1 MKKRRSTSDKVSD
14 VRSTKTQS
22 PKERPMNSVKYM
34 GMDVHKA
41 MTVIVM
47 LNNAGKVVAEA
58 IIETKAAT
66 ILDFIESQRG
76 TLYVAFE
83 EGTQAAW
90 LYDLIRPHVAE
101 VVVCDPRKITA
112 AQGNKA
118 DRPDAKRL
126 AELLRTNSL
135 IPVYHGERSTRG
147 VKELAHSYTSMVE
160 DSTRV
165 KNRVKALFRGRGI
178 DCSGSAVYNPNEREQ
193 WIAKLDS
200 TALRA
205 RAARLW
211 EELDCLVPLC
221 EEAEKELVSEARK
234 HAATK
239 ILQSVPGLGPV
250 RAAVILGVAGTPHR
264 FRTKRQFWA
273 YIGLGIV
280 TKTSSEYTVV
290 DGQVRRSNKRPLV
303 RGLNRNYNRALKW
316 VFKGAAKTVAS
327 GSWKSEFQSMI
338 AQGTP
343 ESLVRLTL
351 ARKIAS
357 ITLALW
363 KKGERYDEKKLK
375 FKHAA

>member
-1 MKKRRSTSDKVSD
+1 
-14 VRSTKTQS
+14 
-22 PKERPMNSVKYM
+22 MNSVKYM

-47 LNNAGKVVAEA
+47 LNNVGKIVAEA

-76 TLYVAFE
+76 TLHVAFE

-90 LYDLIRPHVAE
+90 LYDLIRPHVTD
-101 VVVCDPRKITA
+101 VVVCDPRKIAA

-135 IPVYHGERSTRG
+135 TPVYHGERSTRG

-193 WIAKLDS
+193 WIAKLDG

-234 HAATK
+234 HAATR

-327 GSWKSEFQSMI
+327 GSWKSEFQAMI